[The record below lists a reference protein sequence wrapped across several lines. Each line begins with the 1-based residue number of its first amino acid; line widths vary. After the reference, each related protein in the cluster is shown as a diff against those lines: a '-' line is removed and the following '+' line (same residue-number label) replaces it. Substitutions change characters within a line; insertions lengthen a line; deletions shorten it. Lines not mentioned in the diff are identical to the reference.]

1 MNWQKDLKVKLDEPL
16 KGKTSFKIGGSSKY
30 YCEPKDIKEL
40 KSLVLLA
47 KKNKVPFFVLG
58 AGSNLLIADKALKAL
73 VIRLNAPSF
82 KKISFNRS
90 RVYAGSGL
98 MLGLLVR
105 NAAKK
110 SLEGVEFLAGIPGT
124 VGGALAMNAGAWG
137 KDIGALVEEVQ
148 VMDHNG
154 KIKALGKNKINFSY
168 RNSDLQKFII
178 LGVRL
183 VLFKGQK
190 EEIRKKIKKYLE
202 NKSNSQDNSYPN
214 AGCVFR
220 NPDGDSAGRLIDLC
234 GLKGKRI
241 GGACVSQKH
250 ANFIL
255 NKDGACAKDVLRLMA
270 LIRKK
275 VSDRFNVNLKPELKI
290 WK

>member
-90 RVYAGSGL
+90 RVYVGSGL

-178 LGVRL
+178 LGARL
-183 VLFKGQK
+183 MLFKGQK
-190 EEIRKKIKKYLE
+190 KEISKKIKKYLE